1 MPTDPLCL
9 VFVPALVVLLTAA
22 ENKKGLPLTEL
33 EVCNI
38 RDQATCVALTFST
51 ALEMEEQRGY
61 PDIVAEDCWNEWQR
75 VRLEIQTSPL

>member
-1 MPTDPLCL
+1 MSNDPLCL
-9 VFVPALVVLLTAA
+9 VFVPTLMAVLTAA
-22 ENKKGLPLTEL
+22 ENKKGMPLTEL
-33 EVCNI
+33 EVCDI
-38 RDQATCVALTFST
+38 RDQATCVAISFST